1 MPERQHADETRL
13 VQRAQKGDVEA
24 FGQLYEFY
32 APLVFRFL
40 YSHLDDR
47 LDAEDLTEDVFMR
60 VWEALPGFRA
70 QGVPFGGYLFRVA
83 RNALYDHY
91 RRNRRRSSDAE
102 LSLEWEDNFHP
113 DPAESVPM
121 NIEHGELRASLAK
134 LREDYRTVLTLRFL
148 VGLSTEEIAVAMR
161 RSAGAVRVL
170 QHRALLSLR
179 QALEQ
184 QESEENDRQT
194 FKEEPFNGM

>member
-1 MPERQHADETRL
+1 MPERQHADEARL
-13 VQRAQKGDVEA
+13 VQQAQKGDIEA

-40 YSHLDDR
+40 FSHLDDR
-47 LDAEDLTEDVFMR
+47 LDAEDLTEDVFIR
-60 VWEALPGFRA
+60 VWEALPGFRV

-91 RRNRRRSSDAE
+91 RRNRRRSSGAE
-102 LSLEWEDNFHP
+102 LNLEWESVQTAGDFHL
-113 DPAESVPM
+113 DPAESVPRDM
-121 NIEHGELRASLAK
+121 EHGELRASLAK
-134 LREDYRTVLTLRFL
+134 LREDYRMVLTLRFL
-148 VGLSTEEIAVAMR
+148 VGLSTEETAVAMR

-179 QALEQ
+179 QAIEQ

-194 FKEEPFNGM
+194 F